1 MAEKIVSPGV
11 FTRENDLSFIA
22 QGVGAIGAAIVG
34 PFKKGPAF
42 LPTVINTQS
51 EFEELFGTPDGTYYT
66 GYTVQNYLQEASSVT
81 IVRVGQTGG
90 YTHNAPT
97 AISVSGSSGNTL
109 ISALYATSEVS
120 ESAGFAD
127 ASLESIVSASDF
139 NITIGAST
147 ITSASILPTSANDVR
162 DVFGDS
168 GKGIKDAYSYVYFE
182 EAASNLD
189 NGDTTIN
196 GTVIATE
203 LPTQVFS
210 TDILEASTPF
220 IQSQLISGLRYNL
233 FRFHT
238 QGHGSIYNKEFK
250 VSISNV
256 KVASDQSKAAG
267 NFFPTFTVTVRGY
280 DDLDRRLSVIETFPN
295 ATLNP
300 ASPNY
305 ISKLI
310 GDVRTTI
317 DENGKITEEGDYPN
331 QSKFVR
337 VDVSA
342 EGSFPSTAG
351 PFAHGAYTNPINM
364 GDTGINIPAVI
375 FSTGSAENSSTT
387 RTKYS
392 GIDLETAGVKID
404 NAHYLKPLPDE
415 ATTGI
420 NTAFSFD
427 GDINALISGTVTTI
441 NLGFALTGSDL
452 TDIGKR
458 QFTVAFQGGFDGIT
472 PTRTIN
478 LGKDITA
485 ENSQGFD
492 LSTSTS
498 QGSKSYVKAIN
509 SVSNP
514 DDFDINLISAP
525 GVIRRLHSYVFDY
538 IVEMCELREDAF
550 FIGDVTAV
558 NDTIAQAITQGDSV
572 DSNYVGTYYPWVKT
586 IDRNTNRL
594 TAVPPSVLM
603 PGIYVAN
610 DTNAAEWWAPAGLN
624 RGGIVGAVSV
634 LNRLTHAER
643 DELYEGKINP
653 IATFPG
659 EGIVAFGQKTLQ
671 DAASALDRINVRRL
685 LIKVKKYIASTS
697 RYLVFEQNTAQT
709 RATFINTVNP
719 YLEGIQQRQGLYSF
733 KVVMD
738 ESNNTPD
745 VIDRNILKG
754 AIYLQP
760 TRTAEFIV
768 LDFNILPTGAAFS
781 S

>member
-81 IVRVGQTGG
+81 IVRVGHTGG
-90 YTHNAPT
+90 YTHTVPV
-97 AISVSGSSGNTL
+97 AISVSGSGGNTVVSSL
-109 ISALYATSEVS
+109 FATTAIS
-120 ESAGFAD
+120 ESVGFAGSTID
-127 ASLESIVSASDF
+127 SQVSSSDF
-139 NITIGAST
+139 SVLIGT
-147 ITSASILPTSANDVR
+147 TETSASILPTSVNDIR

-168 GKGIKDAYSYVYFE
+168 AKGSKAAYSYVYFE
-182 EAASNLD
+182 NSATGQDIGGGAVAGSI
-189 NGDTTIN
+189 TI
-196 GTVIATE
+196 TE
-203 LPTQVFS
+203 LPNQDFS
-210 TDILEASTPF
+210 DDINFASTPF
-220 IQSQLISGLRYNL
+220 IQSQLISGDRYNL
-233 FRFHT
+233 FKFHT
-238 QGHGSIYNKEFK
+238 LGHGQIYNKEFK

-256 KVASDQSKAAG
+256 RVASDQSQLKG
-267 NFFPTFTVTVRGY
+267 NFYPTFTVTVRGY
-280 DDLDRRLSVIETFPN
+280 SDLDKRQSVIETFPN
-295 ATLNP
+295 ATLDT

-310 GDVRTTI
+310 GDITTTI
-317 DENGKITEEGDYPN
+317 DANGKITETGDYPN
-331 QSKFVR
+331 RSKFIR
-337 VDVSA
+337 VEVSA
-342 EGSFPSTAG
+342 EGSFPETAG
-351 PFAHGAYTNPINM
+351 PFAHGAYTNPINI
-364 GDTGINIPAVI
+364 TGTTLSVPAVI
-375 FSTGSAENSSTT
+375 YSTGSAANSSTT
-387 RTKYS
+387 RTNYS
-392 GIDLETAGVKID
+392 GIDLETASIKVD
-404 NAHYLKPLPDE
+404 NAHYLKPIPAD
-415 ATTGI
+415 ATVGI

-427 GDINALISGTVTTI
+427 DDITTSTGTV
-441 NLGFALTGSDL
+441 NLGFALTGSNL

-458 QFTVAFQGGFDGIT
+458 QFTVAFQGGFDGVT

-478 LGKDITA
+478 LGSNITA
-485 ENSQGFD
+485 DNSQGFD
-492 LSTSTS
+492 LTDSTTN
-498 QGSKSYVKAIN
+498 GSVSYLKAIN

-514 DDFDINLISAP
+514 DDFDINLVSAP
-525 GVIRRLHSYVFDY
+525 GVIRSLHPYVFDY

-550 FIGDVTAV
+550 FIGDLSGV
-558 NDTIAQAITQGDSV
+558 NATIAQVIAQGDAV
-572 DSNYVGTYYPWVKT
+572 DSNYVGSYYPWVKT
-586 IDRNTNRL
+586 IDRNTTKL
-594 TAVPPSVLM
+594 IPVPPSVLM

-671 DAASALDRINVRRL
+671 EAASALDRINVRRL